1 MTPIRFGTDG
11 WRGVIAEDFTF
22 SNVRRVA
29 LAIGL
34 YVREEEDWR
43 RGMLV
48 GYDRRWASENFAQAA
63 AESLSSLDI
72 PVLLSSTACPGPAIS
87 YMVLAQ
93 KAAGAIMIT
102 ASHNP
107 YRWNGVKF
115 KARYGGSA
123 SSEITSRI
131 ENHLK
136 RVLAEGMEPGPAKP
150 NRIQTL
156 DVITPYLNHL
166 ATLVEMKRIRSS
178 GLRIV
183 SDPMYG
189 VAAGC
194 LSRLLA
200 PIPSGLAESD
210 KGGATCVEIRG
221 QRDPLFP
228 GINPEPI
235 DPHIDALRQKVVAE
249 NFDVGFAF
257 DGDADRIGAVDRTG
271 LFIDSHKIFS
281 ILLWHLA
288 GTRQLT
294 GNVAKTFSTTKM
306 VDKIAARFGRLVF
319 ETPVGFKYIA
329 DLMRERDILI
339 GGEESGGIGV
349 KMHIPERDAA
359 LIALLLI
366 EVMAS
371 HGKTLGQ
378 IVEMLSAD
386 FGSHFYG
393 RVDLELH
400 PEQKE
405 KAVSLF
411 SNPALQRVGGWSVE
425 NRENLDGIKLY
436 LKNAGWVMIRPSG
449 TEPVLRLYAEAP
461 SAEMVSRLLGEVER
475 VARNC

>member
-1 MTPIRFGTDG
+1 MTSIRFGTDG

-22 SNVRRVA
+22 ANVRRVA
-29 LAIGL
+29 LAVAR

-43 RGMLV
+43 RGVLV
-48 GYDRRWASENFAQAA
+48 GYDRRWGSENFARAA
-63 AESLSSLDI
+63 AETLSSLDI
-72 PVLLSSTACPGPAIS
+72 PVLLSSAACPSPAIS
-87 YMVLAQ
+87 YMVLAER
-93 KAAGAIMIT
+93 AAGAIMIT

-107 YRWNGVKF
+107 YRWNGLKF

-123 SSEITSRI
+123 SSEITARI
-131 ENHLK
+131 ESYLE
-136 RVLAEGMEPGPAKP
+136 RVLAEAAEPGSARPD
-150 NRIQTL
+150 RIQSL

-166 ATLVEMKRIRSS
+166 AGLADMKRIGSS

-183 SDPMYG
+183 ADPMYG

-194 LSRLLA
+194 LPRLLA
-200 PIPSGLAESD
+200 GLGKPGAGM
-210 KGGATCVEIRG
+210 GGVACVEIRG

-235 DPHIDALRQKVVAE
+235 DPHIEALRQKVVQE

-271 LFIDSHKIFS
+271 QFIDSHKIFS

-288 GTRQLT
+288 GARKLS
-294 GNVAKTFSTTKM
+294 GDVAKTFSTTKM

-349 KMHIPERDAA
+349 KTHIPERDAT
-359 LIALLLI
+359 LIALLLT
-366 EVMAS
+366 EVMACR
-371 HGKTLGQ
+371 GKTLGQ
-378 IVEMLSAD
+378 LVEMLSAE
-386 FGSHFYG
+386 FGPHFYG

-405 KAVSLF
+405 KAVAF
-411 SNPALQRVGGWSVE
+411 FTDPALQQVGDLPVE

-436 LKNAGWVMIRPSG
+436 LKDAGWVMIRASG
-449 TEPVLRLYAEAP
+449 TEPILRLYAEAP
-461 SAEMVSRLLGEVER
+461 SSELVARVLREVER
-475 VARNC
+475 RARNC